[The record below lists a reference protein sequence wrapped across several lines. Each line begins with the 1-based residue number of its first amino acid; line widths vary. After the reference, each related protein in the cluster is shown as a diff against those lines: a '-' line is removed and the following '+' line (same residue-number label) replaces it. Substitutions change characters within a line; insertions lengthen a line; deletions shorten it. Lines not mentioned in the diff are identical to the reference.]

1 VKTLNLAF
9 VICVRMRLEFSVWN
23 VDYIQL
29 KKESDTTIFVINRVI
44 INDFYTF
51 KDLHKKFSHAL
62 K

>member
-1 VKTLNLAF
+1 
-9 VICVRMRLEFSVWN
+9 MRLEFSVWN